1 MDLRVHRMAYQIIP
15 ALLREWR
22 MVSFTPW
29 KVTPETAA
37 VRIITRLGTTKSS
50 DMESLIYALASGAF
64 RWVWC
69 QGFSF
74 FAVFD
79 RKVQCIAIT
88 RCNKYMYLIE
98 NH

>member
-1 MDLRVHRMAYQIIP
+1 M
-15 ALLREWR
+15 
-22 MVSFTPW
+22 PW
-29 KVTPETAA
+29 HQAHFDGFGV
-37 VRIITRLGTTKSS
+37 
-50 DMESLIYALASGAF
+50 GAF
-64 RWVWC
+64 L
-69 QGFSF
+69 F